1 MREELDK
8 IDFNSLPVVS
18 REIRIPLVIVKD
30 IVATI
35 LDEAADQ
42 INERQGELLIK
53 ENLISL

>member
-1 MREELDK
+1 MREELNK